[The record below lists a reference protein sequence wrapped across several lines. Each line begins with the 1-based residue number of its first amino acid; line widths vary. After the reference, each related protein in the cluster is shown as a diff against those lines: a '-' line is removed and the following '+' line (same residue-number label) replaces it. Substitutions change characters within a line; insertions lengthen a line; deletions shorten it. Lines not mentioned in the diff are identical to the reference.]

1 MKDLIFKNIDTFMI
15 RTPVLSVDNY
25 LRFFD
30 QKLTEGEM
38 KERLLEICHNPV
50 FRESILVASKSL
62 YNKMIDFW

>member
-30 QKLTEGEM
+30 Q
-38 KERLLEICHNPV
+38 N
-50 FRESILVASKSL
+50 
-62 YNKMIDFW
+62 